1 MMKIAYYLPDL
12 KNPFWNEI
20 TQGVKEEAGQMNHS
34 LKTFSADD
42 QSEKQIAQLMDY
54 ETERPGAVLIS
65 PIDIDKVAQICRKI
79 MQNNIPMVAIDQ
91 HMIHNVNSSIISGNL
106 TGGIMAAKYI
116 GEKSSEMKSIVHI
129 KAPSGY
135 ENATLRRKSFISET
149 ERQNN
154 LIVKTVEGGCD
165 REITKA
171 QMRQCLNENIQF
183 NAIFAEND
191 VMALGAIDALKEKN
205 YAPWPLV
212 VGFDGIP
219 EAIRAIENHEM
230 SATVKQ
236 NPFAMGKKAVE
247 LVDRISRG
255 LEYEEVVNISTR
267 LVTAENS

>member
-1 MMKIAYYLPDL
+1 MNIAYYLPDL

-20 TQGVKEEAGQMNHS
+20 TQGVKQEATQMNHS
-34 LKTFSADD
+34 LITFSAEDRSD
-42 QSEKQIAQLMDY
+42 KQIAQLTEY
-54 ETERPGAVLIS
+54 ETVRPGAVFIS
-65 PIDIDKVAQICRKI
+65 PIDIDKVAQVCRKI
-79 MQNNIPMVAIDQ
+79 LQKGIPIVAIDQ
-91 HMIHNVNSSIISGNL
+91 HMIHNVHASIISGNL

-116 GEKSSEMKSIVHI
+116 GEKSSEMSSIVHI

-149 ERQNN
+149 ARQNN
-154 LIVKTVEGGCD
+154 RIVKTVDGGSD
-165 REITKA
+165 REMSRA
-171 QMRQCLNENIQF
+171 QMKQFLNENIEF

-191 VMALGAIDALKEKN
+191 VMALGAIDALKDKKVL
-205 YAPWPLV
+205 PWPLV
-212 VGFDGIP
+212 IGFDGIP

-255 LEYEEVVNISTR
+255 LDYEEVVNISTR
-267 LVTAENS
+267 LVTAENL